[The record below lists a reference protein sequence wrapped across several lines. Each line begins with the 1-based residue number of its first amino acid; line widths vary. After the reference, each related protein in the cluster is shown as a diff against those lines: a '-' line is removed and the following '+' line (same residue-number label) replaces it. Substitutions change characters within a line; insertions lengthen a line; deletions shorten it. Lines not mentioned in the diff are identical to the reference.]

1 MKIILIIKKI
11 YILDGLSNHI
21 VAFMKNIPRNRS
33 FPIKTLNLVIL
44 MTSINLASNYAMI
57 GIPNVK
63 LMDLFVFI
71 SGYLMGVFPGVMVG
85 VLTWLVY
92 GTLNPYGFNL
102 IVFVATC
109 LGESLYGVVGWLSA
123 KFGLGSNLSSLKE
136 IREKEVWWTN
146 LKFGV
151 IGFFSTF
158 IYDLFTNIVSVV
170 IVGLPPLMAIIQ
182 GAPFAIAHEVS
193 NFFFFFFGCSAL
205 IATIKKYLGEV
216 RSYG

>member
-1 MKIILIIKKI
+1 VKCFQIKI
-11 YILDGLSNHI
+11 YILDGLSI
-21 VAFMKNIPRNRS
+21 QYRAMKSIPQNRL
-33 FPIKTLNLVIL
+33 FTIKTLNLIIV
-44 MTSINLASNYAMI
+44 MTSINLASNYAMV

-71 SGYLMGVFPGVMVG
+71 SGYLMGAFPGAIVG
-85 VLTWLVY
+85 TLTWLVY
-92 GTLNPYGFNL
+92 GTLNPYGFNFIIL
-102 IVFVATC
+102 IATC

-136 IREKEVWWTN
+136 VGGKKVWWTN

-158 IYDLFTNIVSVV
+158 VYDIFTNIISVV

-205 IATIKKYLGEV
+205 IVTIKKYLGEV
-216 RSYG
+216 RNYG